1 MPSAQTKPLLE
12 IALSL
17 SRGMFGVL
25 EALRDRC
32 PHLARPPDGKLCR
45 DLPLMF
51 HIQLL
56 SQSANAV
63 GPGRQ
68 QVQFLRR
75 PSPRRPS
82 PRRPS
87 PRHPS
92 LHPPPSSL
100 TLGPLAPPLARVAW

>member
-68 QVQFLRR
+68 QVQF
-75 PSPRRPS
+75 PRRPS